1 VNAPEL
7 IWEGERDSGDRAAQL
22 SSIFASGEVPSGVS
36 ILLDNSRVDIDIRS
50 AWAFVTWAVSALM
63 LWFAS
68 ENWLLLV
75 LVPFMVG
82 AAIMQSF
89 GRVSII
95 IRDSNVNIF
104 EGVLGVGR
112 RLKVPLSAIRR
123 IEYCVKRGRGGS
135 TAWILLNDGKFGR
148 HLNQEQSRFVIAFLL
163 EVLK

>member
-1 VNAPEL
+1 
-7 IWEGERDSGDRAAQL
+7 
-22 SSIFASGEVPSGVS
+22 
-36 ILLDNSRVDIDIRS
+36 
-50 AWAFVTWAVSALM
+50 M